1 MNEALLDPQAWER
14 FFTPTNR
21 YQEHVHFVLD
31 DLDDQAQ
38 GPVALTGCAVEALSS
53 TESITCES
61 FRAFVRRRGV
71 VFSQEHD
78 VFVSPSYHRG
88 ITPAFQICTNF
99 VSFVDG
105 RASHLTA
112 WSSRVGEKPV
122 AFFNFL
128 LVLLARIEQLDML
141 HIICQNG
148 GRPVVP
154 FSGPALEDF
163 LTNAND
169 NLGRLEFH
177 NFAFDES
184 HILAMAN
191 APASLNL
198 NLLFSGCK
206 IGDSAAEAFLQYLQ
220 SNRGPTGLIKCEIET
235 AVMVSALCGS
245 KHLKRLWPRAINQD
259 FRLLFEALR
268 ENTGLEELELLYC
281 NITDDDWCA
290 LCTALATHPTLETLE
305 HEYESAGNMMPEL
318 NAVAAMLWSNTVLR
332 EVTPLWGM
340 HGERVYQDLVVP
352 RLEMNRF
359 FF

>member
-14 FFTPTNR
+14 FSTPTNR

-177 NFAFDES
+177 NFAFEERQWRM
-184 HILAMAN
+184 HQPVL
-191 APASLNL
+191 
-198 NLLFSGCK
+198 
-206 IGDSAAEAFLQYLQ
+206 
-220 SNRGPTGLIKCEIET
+220 TLI
-235 AVMVSALCGS
+235 SS
-245 KHLKRLWPRAINQD
+245 
-259 FRLLFEALR
+259 
-268 ENTGLEELELLYC
+268 
-281 NITDDDWCA
+281 
-290 LCTALATHPTLETLE
+290 
-305 HEYESAGNMMPEL
+305 SAGAKSAILLLKLFYSISSLIEVRL
-318 NAVAAMLWSNTVLR
+318 VLSNAKLKLLSW
-332 EVTPLWGM
+332 
-340 HGERVYQDLVVP
+340 
-352 RLEMNRF
+352 
-359 FF
+359 